1 MRVEDEFK
9 EQEKESS
16 SSGQH
21 HLSNVQHSGFK
32 KGSFAEDQTPGGV
45 ANSSRALIKRGRG
58 ESKRAQFRAEW
69 LKKNNKQQHGGST
82 SNEQFDDSGEMEF

>member
-1 MRVEDEFK
+1 MKVEDEFK

-21 HLSNVQHSGFK
+21 HLSNVQQFGYK
-32 KGSFAEDQTPGGV
+32 KGSFAEDQTPAA

-69 LKKNNKQQHGGST
+69 LKKNNKQQHAS
-82 SNEQFDDSGEMEF
+82 SSKEQFDDSGEMEF